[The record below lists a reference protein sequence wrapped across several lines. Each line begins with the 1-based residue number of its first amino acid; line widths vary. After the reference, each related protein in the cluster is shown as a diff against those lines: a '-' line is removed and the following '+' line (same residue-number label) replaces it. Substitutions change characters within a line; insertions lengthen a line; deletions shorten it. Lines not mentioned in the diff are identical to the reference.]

1 MRLLHTQEDGKFSLA
16 EYLGE
21 QIPPYAILS
30 HTWGEDYEEVSFKDL
45 TESKGTEKTG
55 YKKLQFCGTQAA
67 KDGLEFFWI
76 DTCCIDK
83 SSSAELTE
91 AINSMF
97 RWYSDAAKCYVYLP
111 DVSIGNEQSL
121 HASRWFTRGWT
132 LQELLAPATVE
143 FFSAE
148 GNLLG
153 DKVSMMGQI
162 CDVTR
167 IPAAALQGDL
177 DLDTFTVDERLSWA
191 ENRSTKRSEDVAY
204 SLLGLFGIHLP
215 LIYGEGR
222 ANAFI
227 RLRREIDL
235 KSGISSQRTFFN
247 TPFRR
252 DADFIDRGTILD
264 NLQDIT
270 SPPGSCVALF
280 GLGGVGKS
288 QLAIEYTYR
297 VRESS
302 PLSVFWVHSGTQ
314 ARFKEGYQKIAGL
327 VKMNGWDNPKLD
339 TLQLV
344 YDWLCNSENGKWV
357 MVIDNADDDTVFF
370 DRSTKTLS
378 EYVPQSEN
386 GRILITSRNRDLAYK
401 LTGNHRSI
409 LEIKPMNESDAMSLL
424 RKKLGP
430 DSGRDNAPELLNAL
444 DYMPLA
450 ITQAAAYIQQ
460 RAPRMSVKQYLEV
473 LRRSERDQS
482 RLLTKDLG
490 DARRDGRA
498 SNSIIMTWQTSFEH
512 IKSHMPTAA
521 SLLSLMCLFDRQGI
535 PEALLQ
541 GHYTDEEDNADFE
554 DDMQILTSYAL
565 VEASSE
571 GDFEMHRLVQTSTRK
586 WLEVNSQLE
595 HWKEVYTRILNANFS
610 DYDENYSIC
619 KVAIPHVQA
628 AIDCRPS
635 DSISLEMWAALLRSA
650 GQFLF
655 QLGQYELSEKVTLTS
670 LETRQRLLGPEHP
683 NLLHIMNQHAVILH
697 MRGKYEEAEEV
708 HKHVLATRK
717 RLLGAEHTATL
728 TSMNNLASLYSDIGQ
743 LEKSEELNAETIE
756 LSKKVLGPEHPDT
769 LGTMNN
775 QVCLYVQQGR
785 YEDAVRLGREVSE
798 KGNKLLGPQHW
809 DTVMSKGIL
818 AEALTKLGKLDEAEV
833 LAVEVLGRSRDIWRD
848 HPTTSV
854 AMSILSEVY
863 RMQKKW
869 KDAQGLALQ
878 VRDLNAQ
885 WLGPDHPATLTAMGR
900 LGMVYH
906 DQMSL
911 DKAEA
916 IFTEI
921 RERIKKMPKLENSLV
936 SGTMNN
942 LARTWMKQG
951 KQDEAISLMEECV
964 RLQEKVIGP
973 QHPVTVESANALNE
987 WRLERVRIDG

>member
-1 MRLLHTQEDGKFSLA
+1 MRLLHTQEEGKFSLA
-16 EYLGE
+16 EYLDE

-30 HTWGEDYEEVSFKDL
+30 HTWGEDHEEVSFKDL

-97 RWYSDAAKCYVYLP
+97 RWYSNAAKCYVYLP
-111 DVSIGNEQSL
+111 DVSTSSEQSL
-121 HASRWFTRGWT
+121 HTSRWFTRGWT
-132 LQELLAPATVE
+132 LQELIAPATVE

-153 DKVSMMGQI
+153 DKVSMMDQI
-162 CDVTR
+162 CNITR

-191 ENRSTKRSEDVAY
+191 ENRGTKRSEDAAY
-204 SLLGLFGIHLP
+204 SLLGLFGVHIP

-222 ANAFI
+222 VNAFL

-235 KSGISSQRTFFN
+235 KYGILSQRIFFN

-252 DADFIDRGTILD
+252 DVDFIDRGTILD
-264 NLQDIT
+264 DLQDIT

-314 ARFKEGYQKIAGL
+314 ARFKEGYQRIAGL
-327 VKMNGWDNPKLD
+327 VKMDGWDNPRLD

-344 YDWLCNSENGKWV
+344 YDWLCKRENGKWA

-370 DRSTKTLS
+370 DRSTKALS
-378 EYVPQSEN
+378 EYIPQSEN

-401 LTGNHRSI
+401 LIGNHRSI
-409 LEIKPMNESDAMSLL
+409 IEVKPMNEGDAMSLL
-424 RKKLGP
+424 GKKLGP
-430 DSGRDNAPELLNAL
+430 DIGRENAPELLNAL

-460 RAPRMSVKQYLEV
+460 RAPRMSVKQYLDV
-473 LRRSERDQS
+473 FRKSERDQS

-498 SNSIIMTWQTSFEH
+498 SNSIMMTWQTSFEH
-512 IKSHMPTAA
+512 IESHIPTAA

-535 PEALLQ
+535 PETLLE
-541 GHYTDEEDNADFE
+541 GRYTDEEDDADFE
-554 DDMQILTSYAL
+554 DDIQILSSYSL

-571 GDFEMHRLVQTSTRK
+571 GSFEMHRLVQASTRK
-586 WLEVNSQLE
+586 WLEVNNQLE
-595 HWKEVYTRILNANFS
+595 HWKEIYTKILNAEFN
-610 DYDENYSIC
+610 DYGENYSIC
-619 KVAIPHVQA
+619 KLAVPHVQA

-635 DSISLEMWAALLRSA
+635 SHVSLEIWAALLYAA
-650 GQFLF
+650 GTFLIL
-655 QLGQYELSEKVTLTS
+655 LGQYELSEKMTLIT

-683 NLLHIMNQHAVILH
+683 DSLHTMNQHAMILQT
-697 MRGKYEEAEEV
+697 RGKYEEAEEV
-708 HKHVLATRK
+708 YKHVLATRR
-717 RLLGAEHTATL
+717 RLLGTEHNEIL
-728 TSMNNLASLYSDIGQ
+728 TSMNNLASVYSDIGQ
-743 LEKSEELNAETIE
+743 LEKSEELNAEVIK
-756 LSKKVLGPEHPDT
+756 LSKKVLGPEHSHT
-769 LGTMNN
+769 LVPMNN
-775 QVCLYVQQGR
+775 QVCLYIRQGR
-785 YEDAVRLGREVSE
+785 FEDAVQLGREVAE
-798 KGNKLLGPQHW
+798 KRNKLFGPQHRR
-809 DTVMSKGIL
+809 TVMSKGNL

-833 LAVEVLGRSRDIWRD
+833 LTVEVLERARDIWGD
-848 HPTTSV
+848 HPATFV
-854 AMSILSEVY
+854 AMSSLSEVY

-885 WLGPDHPATLTAMGR
+885 WLGPDHPSTLTTMFR
-900 LGMVYH
+900 LAMVYH
-906 DQMSL
+906 DQMLL
-911 DKAEA
+911 DKAESILVEA
-916 IFTEI
+916 LERWRKIPMPESLLIFTSI
-921 RERIKKMPKLENSLV
+921 Y
-936 SGTMNN
+936 N
-942 LARTWMKQG
+942 LANIRMDQG
-951 KQDEAISLMEECV
+951 KQDEAMSLMEECV
-964 RLQEKVIGP
+964 QLREKAVGP
-973 QHPVTVESANALNE
+973 QHPDAVAVANELNE
-987 WRLERVRIDG
+987 WRLRKVCIDG

>member
-16 EYLGE
+16 EYLGA

-97 RWYSDAAKCYVYLP
+97 CWYSDAAKCYVYLP
-111 DVSIGNEQSL
+111 DVSTSSEQSL
-121 HASRWFTRGWT
+121 HTSRWFTRGWT
-132 LQELLAPATVE
+132 LQELIAPVTVE

-148 GNLLG
+148 GHMLG
-153 DKVSMMGQI
+153 DKVSMVDQI
-162 CDVTR
+162 CNITK
-167 IPAAALQGDL
+167 IPAAAVQGHL
-177 DLDTFTVDERLSWA
+177 NLDTFTIDERLSWA
-191 ENRSTKRSEDVAY
+191 ENRGTKRSEDAAY
-204 SLLGLFGIHLP
+204 SLLGLFGVHLP

-222 ANAFI
+222 ANAFV

-235 KSGISSQRTFFN
+235 KSGRSSQRIFFN

-264 NLQDIT
+264 NLQDIN
-270 SPPGSCVALF
+270 SPSGSCVALF

-302 PLSVFWVHSGTQ
+302 HLSVFWVHSGTQ
-314 ARFKEGYQKIAGL
+314 ARFKEGYQRIAGL
-327 VKMNGWDNPKLD
+327 VKMDGWDNPRLD

-344 YDWLCNSENGKWV
+344 YDWLCKRESGKWA

-370 DRSTKTLS
+370 DRTTKALS
-378 EYVPQSEN
+378 EYIPQSEN
-386 GRILITSRNRDLAYK
+386 GRILITSRNRDLSYK

-409 LEIKPMNESDAMSLL
+409 IEVKPMNENDAMSLL
-424 RKKLGP
+424 GKKLGP
-430 DSGRDNAPELLNAL
+430 DIGRDNAPELLNAL

-460 RAPRMSVKQYLEV
+460 RAPRMSIKQYLEV
-473 LRRSERDQS
+473 FRKSERDRS
-482 RLLTKDLG
+482 RLLIKDLG

-541 GHYTDEEDNADFE
+541 GHYTDEKDDADFE

-571 GDFEMHRLVQTSTRK
+571 GNFEMHRLVQTSTRK
-586 WLEVNSQLE
+586 WLEVNNQLE
-595 HWKEVYTRILNANFS
+595 HWKEVYTRILNEKFS
-610 DYDENYSIC
+610 DYGENYSIC

-628 AIDCRPS
+628 SIDCRPS
-635 DSISLEMWAALLRSA
+635 SRISLEMWAALLHSA
-650 GQFLF
+650 GNFLIL
-655 QLGQYELSEKVTLTS
+655 LGQYELSEKMTLTS

-683 NLLHIMNQHAVILH
+683 ISLYTMNQHAIIFH
-697 MRGKYEEAEEV
+697 MRGKYEEAEEMY
-708 HKHVLATRK
+708 KNVLATRK
-717 RLLGAEHTATL
+717 RLLGAEHNETL
-728 TSMNNLASLYSDIGQ
+728 TSMNNLASVYSDIGQ
-743 LEKSEELNAETIE
+743 LEKSEELNAEVIE
-756 LSKKVLGPEHPDT
+756 LSKKALGPEHPNT
-769 LGTMNN
+769 LDTMNN
-775 QVCLYVQQGR
+775 QVYSYVKQGR
-785 YEDAVRLGREVSE
+785 YEDAVQLGREVTE
-798 KGNKLLGPQHW
+798 KLNKLLGPQHRK
-809 DTVMSKGIL
+809 TVMSKGNL
-818 AEALTKLGKLDEAEV
+818 ANALTKLGKLDEAEV
-833 LAVEVLGRSRDIWRD
+833 LIVEVLGHSKDIWGD
-848 HPTTSV
+848 HPATFAT
-854 AMSILSEVY
+854 MSSLSEVY

-869 KDAQGLALQ
+869 QDAEGLALQ
-878 VRDLNAQ
+878 VWNLKSQ
-885 WLGPDHPATLTAMGR
+885 WLGPNHPSTLTAMGR

-906 DQMSL
+906 DQML
-911 DKAEA
+911 LGKAEPILREA
-916 IFTEI
+916 LERCRKVLKPESPLIFTS
-921 RERIKKMPKLENSLV
+921 MS
-936 SGTMNN
+936 N
-942 LARTWMKQG
+942 LANILVDQG
-951 KQDEAISLMEECV
+951 KQKEAISLMEECV
-964 RLQEKVIGP
+964 QLQEKVIGP
-973 QHPVTVESANALNE
+973 RHPDTVAAVKALK
-987 WRLERVRIDG
+987 RQRSML

>member
-1 MRLLHTQEDGKFSLA
+1 
-16 EYLGE
+16 
-21 QIPPYAILS
+21 
-30 HTWGEDYEEVSFKDL
+30 
-45 TESKGTEKTG
+45 
-55 YKKLQFCGTQAA
+55 
-67 KDGLEFFWI
+67 
-76 DTCCIDK
+76 
-83 SSSAELTE
+83 
-91 AINSMF
+91 
-97 RWYSDAAKCYVYLP
+97 
-111 DVSIGNEQSL
+111 
-121 HASRWFTRGWT
+121 
-132 LQELLAPATVE
+132 
-143 FFSAE
+143 
-148 GNLLG
+148 
-153 DKVSMMGQI
+153 MMDQI
-162 CDVTR
+162 CNMTR
-167 IPAAALQGDL
+167 IPAAALPGNL
-177 DLDTFTVDERLSWA
+177 DLDTFTVHERLSWA
-191 ENRSTKRSEDVAY
+191 ENRSTKRSEDAAY
-204 SLLGLFGIHLP
+204 SLLGLFGVYLP

-222 ANAFI
+222 DNAFI

-235 KSGISSQRTFFN
+235 KSGISSQRISFN

-327 VKMNGWDNPKLD
+327 VKMDGWDNPKLD

-344 YDWLCNSENGKWV
+344 YDWLCNSENGKWA

-409 LEIKPMNESDAMSLL
+409 IEVKPMNESDAMSLL
-424 RKKLGP
+424 GKKLGP
-430 DSGRDNAPELLNAL
+430 DISRDNAPELLNAL

-473 LRRSERDQS
+473 FRKSERDQS

-512 IKSHMPTAA
+512 IKSNMPTAA

-535 PEALLQ
+535 PETLLQ
-541 GHYTDEEDNADFE
+541 GRYRDEEDDADSE
-554 DDMQILTSYAL
+554 DDVQTLISYSL

-571 GDFEMHRLVQTSTRK
+571 GNFEMHRLVQASTRK
-586 WLEVNSQLE
+586 WLEVNNQLE
-595 HWKEVYTRILNANFS
+595 HWKEIYTKILKAVFNK
-610 DYDENYSIC
+610 YHENPSTC
-619 KVAIPHVQA
+619 KVAVTHVQA
-628 AIDCRPS
+628 AIDLRPS
-635 DSISLEMWAALLRSA
+635 SPTALAMWAALLHSA
-650 GQFLF
+650 GAFLIR
-655 QLGQYELSEKVTLTS
+655 LGQYELSEKVILTS
-670 LETRQRLLGPEHP
+670 LETRQRLLGSEHP
-683 NLLHIMNQHAVILH
+683 TSLRTMNQHAIILH

-708 HKHVLATRK
+708 YQHVLATRK
-717 RLLGAEHTATL
+717 RLLGAEHIETIA
-728 TSMNNLASLYSDIGQ
+728 SMNNLASLYSEIGQ
-743 LEKSEELNAETIE
+743 MEKSEELNTEVIE
-756 LSKKVLGPEHPDT
+756 LSKKVLGPEHPQT
-769 LGTMNN
+769 LVIMNN
-775 QVCLYVQQGR
+775 QVCLYIRQGR
-785 YEDAVRLGREVSE
+785 FEDAVQLGREVSE
-798 KGNKLLGPQHW
+798 KRNKFLGPQHRK
-809 DTVMSKGIL
+809 TVRSKGNL
-818 AEALTKLGKLDEAEV
+818 ADALRKLGRLDEAEV
-833 LAVEVLGRSRDIWRD
+833 LIVEVLERSRDIWGD
-848 HPTTSV
+848 HPATFI
-854 AMSILSEVY
+854 AMSSLSELY

-906 DQMSL
+906 DQMLL
-911 DKAEA
+911 DQAEA

-921 RERIKKMPKLENSLV
+921 LERMRKMPKLENPLIFTS
-936 SGTMNN
+936 MNN
-942 LARTWMKQG
+942 LAYIWMEQG
-951 KQDEAISLMEECV
+951 KPDEAISLMEQCIQ
-964 RLQEKVIGP
+964 LGEKVLGP
-973 QHPVTVESANALNE
+973 QHPETVAAASELNE
-987 WRLERVRIDG
+987 WRLKRVHIDG

>member
-30 HTWGEDYEEVSFKDL
+30 HTWGEDHEEVSFKDL
-45 TESKGTEKTG
+45 IESKGTEKTG

-67 KDGLEFFWI
+67 RDSLEFFWI

-111 DVSIGNEQSL
+111 DVSTSSVQSL
-121 HASRWFTRGWT
+121 HTSRWFTRGWT
-132 LQELLAPATVE
+132 LQELIAPATVE

-153 DKVSMMGQI
+153 DKVSMMDQI
-162 CDVTR
+162 CNITR

-191 ENRSTKRSEDVAY
+191 ENRGTKRSEDAAY
-204 SLLGLFGIHLP
+204 SLLGLFGVHIP

-222 ANAFI
+222 VNAFL
-227 RLRREIDL
+227 RFRREIDL
-235 KSGISSQRTFFN
+235 KSGILSQRIFFN

-252 DADFIDRGTILD
+252 DVDFIDRGTILD
-264 NLQDIT
+264 DLQDIT

-314 ARFKEGYQKIAGL
+314 ARFKEGYQRIAGL
-327 VKMNGWDNPKLD
+327 VKMDGWDNPRLD

-344 YDWLCNSENGKWV
+344 YDWLCKRENGKWT

-370 DRSTKTLS
+370 DRSTKALS
-378 EYVPQSEN
+378 EYIPQSEN

-409 LEIKPMNESDAMSLL
+409 VEVKPMNEGDAMSLL
-424 RKKLGP
+424 GKKLGP
-430 DSGRDNAPELLNAL
+430 DIGRENAPELLNAL

-460 RAPRMSVKQYLEV
+460 RVPRMSVKQYLDV
-473 LRRSERDQS
+473 FRKSERDQS

-498 SNSIIMTWQTSFEH
+498 SNSIMMTWQTSFEH
-512 IKSHMPTAA
+512 IESHVPTAA

-535 PEALLQ
+535 PETLLE
-541 GHYTDEEDNADFE
+541 GRYTDEEDDADFE
-554 DDMQILTSYAL
+554 DDIQILSSYSL

-571 GDFEMHRLVQTSTRK
+571 GSFEMHRLVQASTRK
-586 WLEVNSQLE
+586 WLEVNNQLE
-595 HWKEVYTRILNANFS
+595 HWKEVYTRILNAKFNEFHK
-610 DYDENYSIC
+610 NYSIC
-619 KVAIPHVQA
+619 KVAVPHVQA

-635 DSISLEMWAALLRSA
+635 SHISLETWAALLQSA
-650 GQFLF
+650 GNFLI
-655 QLGQYELSEKVTLTS
+655 QLGQYELSEKMIVTS
-670 LETRQRLLGPEHP
+670 LETRQRLLGPEHQDS
-683 NLLHIMNQHAVILH
+683 LDTMNQHVLILH
-697 MRGKYEEAEEV
+697 MRGKNEEAEEV
-708 HKHVLATRK
+708 SKHVLASRV

-728 TSMNNLASLYSDIGQ
+728 TSMNNLASVYSAVGKMK
-743 LEKSEELNAETIE
+743 KSEELNAEVIE
-756 LSKKVLGPEHPDT
+756 LRKKALGPEHPYT
-769 LGTMNN
+769 LDTMNN
-775 QVCLYVQQGR
+775 QVCVYIKQGR
-785 YEDAVRLGREVSE
+785 FEDAVQLGREVAE
-798 KGNKLLGPQHW
+798 KRNKFFGPQHQK
-809 DTVMSKGIL
+809 TVMSQGSL
-818 AEALTKLGKLDEAEV
+818 AVALTKLGRLDEAEV
-833 LAVEVLGRSRDIWRD
+833 LMVEVLERARDIWGD
-848 HPTTSV
+848 HPATFV
-854 AMSILSEVY
+854 AMSSLSEVY

-869 KDAQGLALQ
+869 QDAEGLALQ
-878 VRDLNAQ
+878 AWDLDAR
-885 WLGPDHPATLTAMGR
+885 WLGRDHPSTLRAMSR
-900 LGMVYH
+900 LGMVYY
-906 DQMSL
+906 DQML
-911 DKAEA
+911 MDKAET

-921 RERIKKMPKLENSLV
+921 LERTRRIPKLETPLV
-936 SGTMNN
+936 AMIMNN
-942 LARTWMKQG
+942 LACTWMNQD
-951 KQDEAISLMEECV
+951 KQDEAIPLMEECV
-964 RLQEKVIGP
+964 QRREKSIGS
-973 QHPVTVESANALNE
+973 QHPDTVAAVNTLNA
-987 WRLERVRIDG
+987 WRLRRVCIDG

>member
-30 HTWGEDYEEVSFKDL
+30 HTWGEDHEEFSFKDL

-111 DVSIGNEQSL
+111 DVSSGNEQSL

-153 DKVSMMGQI
+153 DKVSMMDQI
-162 CDVTR
+162 CDITR

-191 ENRSTKRSEDVAY
+191 EDRRTKRSEDAAY
-204 SLLGLFGIHLP
+204 SLLGLFGVHLS

-227 RLRREIDL
+227 RLQREIDL
-235 KSGISSQRTFFN
+235 KSGISSQRIFFN

-327 VKMNGWDNPKLD
+327 VKMDGWDNPNLD

-344 YDWLCNSENGKWV
+344 YDWLCNSENGKWA
-357 MVIDNADDDTVFF
+357 MVIDNADNDTVFF
-370 DRSTKTLS
+370 DQSTKALS

-401 LTGNHRSI
+401 LTGNYRSI
-409 LEIKPMNESDAMSLL
+409 IEVKPMNESDAMSLL
-424 RKKLGP
+424 GKKLGP
-430 DSGRDNAPELLNAL
+430 DISGDNAPELLNAL

-473 LRRSERDQS
+473 FRKSERDQS
-482 RLLTKDLG
+482 RLLAKDLG

-541 GHYTDEEDNADFE
+541 GRYTDEEDDADFE

-571 GDFEMHRLVQTSTRK
+571 WNFEMHRLVQTSTRK
-586 WLEVNSQLE
+586 WLEVNNQLE
-595 HWKEVYTRILNANFS
+595 HWKEVYTRILNEKFS
-610 DYDENYSIC
+610 DYGEDYSIC
-619 KVAIPHVQA
+619 QVVIPHVQA
-628 AIDCRPS
+628 AIDLRPS
-635 DSISLEMWAALLRSA
+635 SPNSLAIWAALLYSA
-650 GQFLF
+650 GSFLY
-655 QLGQYELSEKVTLTS
+655 LSGQYELSEKVILTC
-670 LETRQRLLGPEHP
+670 LETRQRLLGPEHSDV
-683 NLLHIMNQHAVILH
+683 LRVMNQHAMILH
-697 MRGKYEEAEEV
+697 VRGKYEEAEEV
-708 HKHVLATRK
+708 YKHVLATRK
-717 RLLGAEHTATL
+717 RLLGAEHTETL
-728 TSMNNLASLYSDIGQ
+728 TSMINLASVYHHIGQ
-743 LEKSEELNAETIE
+743 IEKSEELHVEVIE
-756 LSKKVLGPEHPDT
+756 LSKKVLGPEHPHT
-769 LGTMNN
+769 LLTMNN
-775 QVCLYVQQGR
+775 QVCLYIRQGR
-785 YEDAVRLGREVSE
+785 FEDAVQLGREVSE
-798 KGNKLLGPQHW
+798 KRNKFLGPHHW
-809 DTVMSKGIL
+809 QTVVSKRTL
-818 AEALTKLGKLDEAEV
+818 AVALTNLGELDEAEILIV
-833 LAVEVLGRSRDIWRD
+833 GALGQTRDIWGD
-848 HPTTSV
+848 HPATSV
-854 AMSILSEVY
+854 AMSSLSEVY

-869 KDAQGLALQ
+869 KDAQELALQ
-878 VRDLNAQ
+878 VWDLDAR
-885 WLGPDHPATLTAMGR
+885 WLGPDHPSTLKAMSR

-906 DQMSL
+906 DQMLL
-911 DKAEA
+911 DQAEA

-921 RERIKKMPKLENSLV
+921 LERMKKMPKLENPLIFTS
-936 SGTMNN
+936 MNN
-942 LARTWMKQG
+942 LANIRMERG
-951 KQDEAISLMEECV
+951 KPDEAISLMEECIQ
-964 RLQEKVIGP
+964 LGEKVLGP
-973 QHPVTVESANALNE
+973 QHPDTVAAARELNE
-987 WRLERVRIDG
+987 WRLKRVHIDV

>member
-30 HTWGEDYEEVSFKDL
+30 HTWGEDHEEVSFKDL
-45 TESKGTEKTG
+45 TESKGIERTG

-111 DVSIGNEQSL
+111 DISSGNEQSL
-121 HASRWFTRGWT
+121 HTSRWFTRGWT

-153 DKVSMMGQI
+153 DKVSMMDQI
-162 CDVTR
+162 CNITR
-167 IPAAALQGDL
+167 IPAAALQGNL

-191 ENRSTKRSEDVAY
+191 ENRSTKRSEDAAY
-204 SLLGLFGIHLP
+204 SLLGLFGVHLS

-235 KSGISSQRTFFN
+235 KSGISSQRIFFN

-264 NLQDIT
+264 DLQDIN
-270 SPPGSCVALF
+270 SPSGSCVALF

-302 PLSVFWVHSGTQ
+302 HLSVFWVHSGTQ
-314 ARFKEGYQKIAGL
+314 ARFKEGYQRIAGL
-327 VKMNGWDNPKLD
+327 VKMDGWDNPRLD

-344 YDWLCNSENGKWV
+344 YDWLCKRENGKWA

-370 DRSTKTLS
+370 DRTTKAFS
-378 EYVPQSEN
+378 EYIPQSEN

-409 LEIKPMNESDAMSLL
+409 IEVKPMNESDAMSLL
-424 RKKLGP
+424 GKKLGP
-430 DSGRDNAPELLNAL
+430 DIGRDNAPGLLNAL

-460 RAPRMSVKQYLEV
+460 RAPRMSIKQYLEV
-473 LRRSERDQS
+473 FRKSERDRS

-521 SLLSLMCLFDRQGI
+521 SLLSLMCLFDRQEI
-535 PEALLQ
+535 PDALLQ
-541 GHYTDEEDNADFE
+541 GHYTDKDDADFE

-571 GDFEMHRLVQTSTRK
+571 GNFEMHRLVQTSTRK
-586 WLEVNSQLE
+586 WLEVNNQLE
-595 HWKEVYTRILNANFS
+595 YWKEVYTRTLNEKFS
-610 DYDENYSIC
+610 DYGENYSIC

-628 AIDCRPS
+628 AINCRPS
-635 DSISLEMWAALLRSA
+635 SRISLEMWAALLHSA
-650 GQFLF
+650 GDFLI

-670 LETRQRLLGPEHP
+670 LDTRQRLLGPEHP
-683 NLLHIMNQHAVILH
+683 NSLHTMNQHAMILQ
-697 MRGKYEEAEEV
+697 MRGNYEEAEEV
-708 HKHVLATRK
+708 YQHLLATRK
-717 RLLGAEHTATL
+717 RLLGVEHTETL
-728 TSMNNLASLYSDIGQ
+728 ISMNNLASVYGDIGQ
-743 LEKSEELNAETIE
+743 LEKSEELNAEVIE
-756 LSKKVLGPEHPDT
+756 LSKKALGPEHSNT
-769 LGTMNN
+769 FATMNN
-775 QVCLYVQQGR
+775 QMCVYIKQGR
-785 YEDAVRLGREVSE
+785 YEDAVQLGREVVE
-798 KGNKLLGPQHW
+798 KRNKFLGPHHW
-809 DTVMSKGIL
+809 ETVMSKGNL
-818 AEALTKLGKLDEAEV
+818 AEALTRLGKLDEAEV
-833 LAVEVLGRSRDIWRD
+833 FIVEVLERSRDIWGD
-848 HPTTSV
+848 HPATFV
-854 AMSILSEVY
+854 AMSSLSEVY

-921 RERIKKMPKLENSLV
+921 HERIKEMPKLESSLV

-964 RLQEKVIGP
+964 RLREKVIGP
-973 QHPVTVESANALNE
+973 QHPVTVESVNALNE
-987 WRLERVRIDG
+987 WRRERVRIDE

>member
-1 MRLLHTQEDGKFSLA
+1 MRLLHAREDGKFSLA

-30 HTWGEDYEEVSFKDL
+30 HTWGEDHEEVSFKDL

-97 RWYSDAAKCYVYLP
+97 RWYSDAAMCYVYLS
-111 DVSIGNEQSL
+111 DVSTGNQPSL
-121 HASRWFTRGWT
+121 HTSRWFTRGWT

-153 DKVSMMGQI
+153 DKVSMMDQI
-162 CDVTR
+162 CNITR

-177 DLDTFTVDERLSWA
+177 DPNTFTVDERLSWA
-191 ENRSTKRSEDVAY
+191 ENRITKRSEDAAY
-204 SLLGLFGIHLP
+204 SLLGLFGVHLP

-222 ANAFI
+222 ANAFL
-227 RLRREIDL
+227 RLRREMDL
-235 KSGISSQRTFFN
+235 KSGILSQRIFFN

-252 DADFIDRGTILD
+252 DADFIDRGTIFD

-288 QLAIEYTYR
+288 QIAIEYTYR
-297 VRESS
+297 LRESS
-302 PLSVFWVHSGTQ
+302 HPSVFWVHSGTQ
-314 ARFKEGYQKIAGL
+314 ARFKEGYQRIAGL

-344 YDWLCNSENGKWV
+344 YDWLCNRENGKWT
-357 MVIDNADDDTVFF
+357 MVVDNADDDTVFF
-370 DRSTKTLS
+370 DRSTKALS
-378 EYVPQSEN
+378 EYIPQSEN

-409 LEIKPMNESDAMSLL
+409 IEVKPMNESDAMSLL
-424 RKKLGP
+424 GKKLGP
-430 DSGRDNAPELLNAL
+430 DISRDNAPELLNAL

-460 RAPRMSVKQYLEV
+460 RAPRMSVKQYLQV
-473 LRRSERDQS
+473 FRKSERDQS

-498 SNSIIMTWQTSFEH
+498 SNSIMMTWQTSFEH
-512 IKSHMPTAA
+512 IASHMPTAA

-535 PEALLQ
+535 PETLLQ
-541 GHYTDEEDNADFE
+541 GRYTDEEDDADFE
-554 DDMQILTSYAL
+554 DDIQILSSYSL

-571 GDFEMHRLVQTSTRK
+571 GNFEMHRLVQTSTRK
-586 WLEVNSQLE
+586 WLEVNNQLE
-595 HWKEVYTRILNANFS
+595 HWKEVYTRMLNAKFS
-610 DYDENYSIC
+610 DYGENYSIC

-635 DSISLEMWAALLRSA
+635 NRISLEMWAALLHSA
-650 GQFLF
+650 GHFLI
-655 QLGQYELSEKVTLTS
+655 QLGQYELSEKMTLTS
-670 LETRQRLLGPEHP
+670 LETRQRLLGPEHSDS
-683 NLLHIMNQHAVILH
+683 LYTMNQHAIILH
-697 MRGKYEEAEEV
+697 MRAKYTEAEEV
-708 HKHVLATRK
+708 YKHVLATRK
-717 RLLGAEHTATL
+717 RLLGAEHNETL
-728 TSMNNLASLYSDIGQ
+728 TSMNNLASVYSAVGQ
-743 LEKSEELNAETIE
+743 MEKSEKLNAEVIK
-756 LSKKVLGPEHPDT
+756 LRKKALGPEHPYT
-769 LGTMNN
+769 LDTMNN
-775 QVCLYVQQGR
+775 QVCVYVEQGR
-785 YEDAVRLGREVSE
+785 FEDAVQLGREVAE
-798 KGNKLLGPQHW
+798 KRNKLFGSQHRK
-809 DTVMSKGIL
+809 TVMSKGNL
-818 AEALTKLGKLDEAEV
+818 AEALAKLGKLDEAEV
-833 LAVEVLGRSRDIWRD
+833 LIVEVLERSKDIWGD
-848 HPTTSV
+848 HPATFG
-854 AMSILSEVY
+854 AMSSLSEVY

-906 DQMSL
+906 DQMLL

-921 RERIKKMPKLENSLV
+921 REGIKKMPKLESSLV
-936 SGTMNN
+936 SATMNN

-964 RLQEKVIGP
+964 RLREKVIGP